1 MGRKAALMVSVFG
14 PSTLAGAGLIAVAA
28 RAAMRAAPRVAAAA
42 EPTPPRPQ
50 LRTCDLGMP
59 RPFRCGHIM
68 VPALRG
74 DPALGKTKV
83 AFAIRHRRDTSR
95 PSLGTIVAMDGGPGY
110 AATAKPYAASLIA
123 ALGPVLRR
131 RDLVLYD
138 MRGTGRSDAIDCPA
152 LQAGLIQESIAI
164 GECANQLGPRFA
176 GYTSAEGAEDLDLL
190 RRALGLGKI
199 FFYGDSYG
207 TFFGQAYAVRH
218 PGSLRGLILDSAYP
232 GDDPYYRT
240 LLPAG
245 LKGLRIACRDA
256 PTCSGDPVARLTR
269 VVDAFHRRK
278 RSTEPLISFLL
289 EAGTLAPRSYLSL
302 DEGDRRFLAGE
313 PRRLNR
319 LLAPGPAG
327 EELSEYS
334 NGLAIAV
341 ECNDYKLLW
350 DASAPFAQR
359 IAELS
364 AGGPRAPARLLRAV
378 RAQGVPALGGR
389 AAHPVP
395 LLARPAGGRLPGADP
410 ERLARAAQL
419 PDPDH
424 RGPGRRRDLGPGG
437 ASGASALPAL
447 TALRRP
453 RPRPRLQPLLPVP
466 LTRGRGDPPLRHL
479 PATKGLGRVLR
490 PFPSLLRPL
499 LRPFPWLLRG
509 SACPCPCCFRSFL
522 PLLRA
527 LLRPF
532 PCFFDPAFGVFDA
545 FFGFLLG
552 VVAGRRDFFGDV
564 PRRAA
569 GAVATATATGQEG
582 TAPDRRDG
590 GEAARPG
597 GEA

>member
-1 MGRKAALMVSVFG
+1 MAPSAVSLA
-14 PSTLAGAGLIAVAA
+14 PMRSPRLTLAGLT
-28 RAAMRAAPRVAAAA
+28 AAALLVA
-42 EPTPPRPQ
+42 GATSAGAHAVGTAAATAAGGQTVVASPAVTVSALSDSEPTPPRPR

-74 DPALGKTKV
+74 DPGLGKTKV
-83 AFAIRHRRDTSR
+83 AFAIRHRRDTSQ

-138 MRGTGRSDAIDCPA
+138 MRGTGRSDVVDCPA

-164 GECANQLGPRFA
+164 GACADQLGPRYA

-245 LKGLRIACRDA
+245 LEGLRIACRDA
-256 PTCSGDPVARLTR
+256 PTCGGNPVARLTR

-278 RSTEPLISFLL
+278 LSTEPLISFLL

-313 PRRLNR
+313 PRRLSR

-327 EELSEYS
+327 EKLSEYS
-334 NGLAIAV
+334 SGLAIAV

-350 DASAPFAQR
+350 NSSQPFHRRVAELLQATRGIPAGWFAPFTNR
-359 IAELS
+359 EYLLS
-364 AGGPRAPARLLRAV
+364 RAARLTPCLYWPPQPQSPSEPSIPSDWRAPRSFPTQITAGQVDDVTSVREAHQVQARFPRSQLYVVPDRGHVSSLYFPFRSPAV
-378 RAQGVPALGGR
+378 GVIR
-389 AAHPVP
+389 RFVAAH
-395 LLARPAGGRLPGADP
+395 
-410 ERLARAAQL
+410 
-419 PDPDH
+419 
-424 RGPGRRRDLGPGG
+424 
-437 ASGASALPAL
+437 
-447 TALRRP
+447 
-453 RPRPRLQPLLPVP
+453 
-466 LTRGRGDPPLRHL
+466 
-479 PATKGLGRVLR
+479 
-490 PFPSLLRPL
+490 
-499 LRPFPWLLRG
+499 
-509 SACPCPCCFRSFL
+509 
-522 PLLRA
+522 
-527 LLRPF
+527 
-532 PCFFDPAFGVFDA
+532 
-545 FFGFLLG
+545 
-552 VVAGRRDFFGDV
+552 
-564 PRRAA
+564 
-569 GAVATATATGQEG
+569 
-582 TAPDRRDG
+582 
-590 GEAARPG
+590 
-597 GEA
+597 

>member
-1 MGRKAALMVSVFG
+1 LVAVAVAVAVGAAL
-14 PSTLAGAGLIAVAA
+14 PAVASPA
-28 RAAMRAAPRVAAAA
+28 PSHAAAPADGDAHGALSDS

-50 LRTCDLGMP
+50 LHTCDLGMP

-74 DPALGKTKV
+74 DPALGTTKV

-110 AATAKPYAASLIA
+110 AATAKPYASSLIA

-138 MRGTGRSDAIDCPA
+138 MRGTGRSDAVDCPA
-152 LQAGLIQESIAI
+152 LQAGLIQEPIAI
-164 GECANQLGPRFA
+164 GECANQLGPRYA
-176 GYTSAEGAEDLDLL
+176 GYTSADGAEDLDLL

-245 LKGLRIACRDA
+245 LDGLRIACRDA
-256 PTCSGDPVARLTR
+256 PTCGGDPVARLAR
-269 VVDAFHRRK
+269 VVESFHRDR
-278 RSTEPLISFLL
+278 RSTEPLIAFLL

-327 EELSEYS
+327 EELAEYS
-334 NGLAIAV
+334 SGLAIAV

-350 DASAPFAQR
+350 NASAPFPQR

-364 AGGPRAPARLLRAV
+364 QAVEGLPRGFFAPFGRKEYLLSSAARLTPCLYWPGPPRRGFPAPIPSDWRAPRSFPTLITAGQVDDVTSVREARQVQARFPRSELYI
-378 RAQGVPALGGR
+378 VP
-389 AAHPVP
+389 
-395 LLARPAGGRLPGADP
+395 D
-410 ERLARAAQL
+410 
-419 PDPDH
+419 
-424 RGPGRRRDLGPGG
+424 RGHVSSLY
-437 ASGASALPAL
+437 
-447 TALRRP
+447 
-453 RPRPRLQPLLPVP
+453 
-466 LTRGRGDPPLRHL
+466 
-479 PATKGLGRVLR
+479 
-490 PFPSLLRPL
+490 FP
-499 LRPFPWLLRG
+499 
-509 SACPCPCCFRSFL
+509 FRS
-522 PLLRA
+522 
-527 LLRPF
+527 
-532 PCFFDPAFGVFDA
+532 PAVGVI
-545 FFGFLLG
+545 
-552 VVAGRRDFFGDV
+552 RRFI
-564 PRRAA
+564 
-569 GAVATATATGQEG
+569 TSH
-582 TAPDRRDG
+582 
-590 GEAARPG
+590 
-597 GEA
+597 